1 MGDYIRLYKGSRGR
15 SKRDLLKEQYLVKW
29 REKVYL
35 LPVFIGGSLLCA
47 WLFQLRLIY
56 IGFLLIGAVAASA
69 AIGRACQAE
78 AAEQQK
84 FSDVNSYMQQFM
96 SAMILHRRIAAA
108 LGEVYITFPE
118 GRMHDTLQEMLWMI
132 RRSDDPIRAE
142 KQAFSYMQEQYPETQ
157 LRFIHDFALSV
168 ESRGGDFAAEME
180 LLGRMRQRHE
190 KRVEHCQSNMKVTA
204 YTSVLLYVVMIFV
217 CVLVQRMM
225 PRQLSVLSM
234 TLSQVSEVTMVLVFY
249 FFLYMVIRNTA
260 KGWMRQERQMSA
272 KRAKKLYAYIYKW
285 RPGGRARIAGI
296 GKWLFG
302 HRLVYRIRLHL
313 ARKEVCRVV
322 PRWLFDVCLLMQK
335 YNITVSITESLR
347 TAPAIL
353 RKEIQKLLEQ
363 LRRDPSDVKAYA
375 RFCELY
381 DIPAVTQT
389 MRMFMA
395 MQNGT
400 TGDTKLLMEQLI
412 EHNMNMLDE
421 MDEKE
426 SDLLDAVNVRYH
438 IYPMIPGAIVMA
450 GYLFSMVMRIFLTMS
465 SLI

>member
-1 MGDYIRLYKGSRGR
+1 MGDYIRLYKGSCGR
-15 SKRDLLKEQYLVKW
+15 SKRDLLKEEHLAEW
-29 REKVYL
+29 HEKVYL
-35 LPVFIGGSLLCA
+35 LPVFVGGSLLCA

-56 IGFLLIGAVAASA
+56 IGILLIGAVVASA
-69 AIGRACQAE
+69 AIGRACQTE
-78 AAEQQK
+78 EAEQQK

-96 SAMILHRRIAAA
+96 SAMVLHRRIAAA

-142 KQAFSYMQEQYPETQ
+142 KQAFSYMQEQYPEAQ
-157 LRFIHDFALSV
+157 LRFIHDFALSI

-180 LLGRMRQRHE
+180 LLGSMRQRHE

-204 YTSVLLYVVMIFV
+204 YMSVLLYVVMIFV

-272 KRAKKLYAYIYKW
+272 QRAKKLYAYIYKW
-285 RPGGRARIAGI
+285 RPGGRARTAGI

-302 HRLVYRIRLHL
+302 HRLVYRIRLHI
-313 ARKEVCRVV
+313 ARKEVCRMV

-375 RFCELY
+375 RFCEWY
-381 DIPAVTQT
+381 GIPGVTQT

-412 EHNMNMLDE
+412 GHNMNMLDE

-426 SDLLDAVNVRYH
+426 SNLLDAVNVRYH

-450 GYLFSMVMRIFLTMS
+450 GYLFSMVMRIFSTMS